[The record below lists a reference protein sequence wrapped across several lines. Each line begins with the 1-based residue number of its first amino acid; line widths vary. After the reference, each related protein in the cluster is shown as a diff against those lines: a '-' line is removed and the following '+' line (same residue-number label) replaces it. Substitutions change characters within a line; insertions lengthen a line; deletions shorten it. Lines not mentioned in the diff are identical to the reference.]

1 RLSLQTEPRDS
12 CRSQTLSV
20 DGRGK
25 AMRNKTDTDKE
36 NTEAQA
42 ERRDPWRSHA
52 SSVDSFGEAIKDK
65 TEIEEENTE
74 VQVEVHEVTI
84 VAAQSTRRLSEQ
96 ANISK

>member
-1 RLSLQTEPRDS
+1 EPRDS

-36 NTEAQA
+36 NTDAQA
-42 ERRDPWRSHA
+42 ERRDSWRSQA
-52 SSVDSFGEAIKDK
+52 SLVDGTRKAIEDK
-65 TEIEEENTE
+65 TEKEEENTK
-74 VQVEVHEVTI
+74 VQVEVHEVTT

-96 ANISK
+96 ANITK